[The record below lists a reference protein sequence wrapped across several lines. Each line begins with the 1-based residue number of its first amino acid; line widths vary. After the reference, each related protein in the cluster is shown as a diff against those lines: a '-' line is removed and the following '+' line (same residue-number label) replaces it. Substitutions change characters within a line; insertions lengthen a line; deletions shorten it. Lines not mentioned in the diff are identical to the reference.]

1 MEFPYQAAWSSGESK
16 EEKENVPDE
25 SLSDSHDGYQ
35 TLKSR
40 LGFKSSGRERPAT
53 RTASGIPGAFC
64 GGIKQ
69 SAISHQPSV
78 KTFMADR

>member
-1 MEFPYQAAWSSGESK
+1 MEFPYQAAWSSGGSK

-40 LGFKSSGRERPAT
+40 LGFKSSGRERPAN
-53 RTASGIPGAFC
+53 RTTSGIPEASC
-64 GGIKQ
+64 GGIKR
-69 SAISHQPSV
+69 SAISRLRSA